1 MINCSHRAVRYTP
14 QDLLYNWEFVPVTRV
29 TRFTYPTPAFGS
41 HQCVLCIYESVFFLR
56 IPHISEI
63 ITVLIF
69 SLPDLFNLA

>member
-41 HQCVLCIYESVFFLR
+41 HQCVLCIYESVFF
-56 IPHISEI
+56 
-63 ITVLIF
+63 
-69 SLPDLFNLA
+69 